1 MLAPFEDSDQGHGL
15 TVRDVKNQ
23 HLLPI
28 RTLRLSKLK
37 NVETDLASTIF
48 LITLLLQYLN
58 EGKLDPPRNHALLGE
73 MDQHQEPDDGT
84 VRVIIESDQ

>member
-15 TVRDVKNQ
+15 TVGDVKNQ

-48 LITLLLQYLN
+48 LIPLLLQYLN
-58 EGKLDPPRNHALLGE
+58 EGKLDPQDITLSLEKWTNIKKPN
-73 MDQHQEPDDGT
+73 DGT
-84 VRVIIESDQ
+84 VCVIIESD